1 MKKYGRLNQISKKII
16 KNIKKN
22 KLSTK
27 IYKYYFVQIVYNIVT
42 LKGFSGKNHNQGG
55 EGDAKYCIDKN

>member
-27 IYKYYFVQIVYNIVT
+27 IYKYYFVQIVYNIDT
-42 LKGFSGKNHNQGG
+42 LKGDFQGKS
-55 EGDAKYCIDKN
+55 

>member
-1 MKKYGRLNQISKKII
+1 MEAVGKKYDLISGCKVAVYKRKGDYKDA

-42 LKGFSGKNHNQGG
+42 LKGIFREES
-55 EGDAKYCIDKN
+55 

>member
-1 MKKYGRLNQISKKII
+1 MKKYGRLNQISKKIL

-42 LKGFSGKNHNQGG
+42 LKGIFREES
-55 EGDAKYCIDKN
+55 